1 MRRKMLI
8 ANWKL
13 YKTRAEAVE
22 FATIFKE
29 SLADETEC
37 LSLDLAICPPYPL
50 ISIVKDVLCGTQV
63 EVGAQNVSSHIEGA
77 FTGEVGV
84 KQLSSLGCRYVI
96 VGHSERR
103 NVFGENDDL
112 IHDKLEAIF
121 AEPSLLPVLC
131 IGEPLDIRN
140 DGRAIEYT
148 LEQLDN
154 AVSGFAY
161 EPVSKLVIAY
171 EPIWAIGT
179 GVNAAPSD
187 AQTMCKAI
195 RDHIAAKY
203 SKDIGELIRI
213 LYGGSIKPSN
223 WRDILTGADVDGGL
237 VGGASLNPVD
247 FYTLFQ
253 ITSGG

>member
-1 MRRKMLI
+1 MRPKMLI

-13 YKTRAEAVE
+13 NKTREEAVE

-29 SLADETEC
+29 SLAEEIGC
-37 LSLDLAICPPYPL
+37 LSVDIAICPPYPL
-50 ISIVKDVLCGTQV
+50 ISVVKDAVCGIQV
-63 EVGAQNVSSHIEGA
+63 EVGAQNISAHIEGA

-84 KQLSSLGCRYVI
+84 KQISSLGCRYVI

-103 NVFGENDDL
+103 NVFGEDDDL
-112 IHDKLEAIF
+112 IHDKLEVIF
-121 AEPSLLPVLC
+121 AESSLIPILC
-131 IGEPLDIRN
+131 IGESLDIRN

-148 LEQLDN
+148 LEQMDHAL
-154 AVSGFAY
+154 SGFAQ
-161 EPVSKLVIAY
+161 ERVSNLVIAY

-179 GVNAAPSD
+179 GVNATPSD

-195 RDHIAAKY
+195 RDHIAKKY
-203 SKDIGELIRI
+203 SWDAGERIRI

-223 WRDILTGADVDGGL
+223 WRDILIGADVDGGL
-237 VGGASLNPVD
+237 VGGASLHAAD